1 MSFSLNVKNELASTV
16 PNARHCRIAELSALA
31 SLAGTVKE
39 ERITVSSENE
49 IVNERFTLLYK
60 KLFSRENEDGT
71 RVEKI
76 GRKKT
81 FITELSTAES
91 KELRELL
98 KLNANLAASPMVC
111 QQSCCKR
118 AYLRG
123 AFIACGSI
131 SDPEK
136 DYHLEFVA
144 GDAERAAML
153 ADVILAFNID
163 AKIIRRKKRN
173 VVYLKDGEHIVDVLN
188 IMGAHV
194 CLMELENV
202 RIVKEMRNSINRR
215 VNCEAANI
223 GKTITAA
230 ARQIEDIKYL
240 SNTIGLDSLSEELRT
255 TAQLRIENP
264 EASLAELGEKHERRV
279 GRSGVNHRLQKL
291 SDMAERLRSGMPVN
305 ERTEE

>member
-1 MSFSLNVKNELASTV
+1 MSFSLNVKNELASQI
-16 PNARHCRIAELSALA
+16 PNARHCRIAELAALTA
-31 SLAGTVKE
+31 MAGTADKDGIVL
-39 ERITVSSENE
+39 RSENE
-49 IVNERFTLLYK
+49 TVNIRFASLYK
-60 KLFSRENEDGT
+60 KLFAKDLKEGT
-71 RVEKI
+71 TTEKI
-76 GRKKT
+76 GRKKNFVT
-81 FITELSTAES
+81 VLTPEEATG
-91 KELRELL
+91 LRTLL
-98 KLNANLAASPMVC
+98 KMGENLLPNPIVC

-144 GDAERAAML
+144 DDRERAEKL
-153 ADVILAFNID
+153 VDVIMAFDID
-163 AKIIRRKKRN
+163 AKIIHRKKRN

-223 GKTITAA
+223 GKTIAA
-230 ARQIEDIKYL
+230 SARQIEDIQYL
-240 SNTIGLDSLSEELRT
+240 NNTIGLDSLSEELKT
-255 TAQLRIENP
+255 TALLRLQNP
-264 EASLAELGEKHERRV
+264 DASLAELGEKHKRRV
-279 GRSGVNHRLQKL
+279 GRSGVNHRLQKI
-291 SDMAERLRSGMPVN
+291 SDMADRLRSGKTV
-305 ERTEE
+305 